1 MDIML
6 VFGFEFKVYTIFQD
20 LYKLGGN
27 LSEISSW
34 MGIFSFLLTI
44 FLLFT
49 TKGIKEKVQASF
61 KIKAFKQDKK
71 GLSNELEAIKNLI
84 ISNPDD
90 DRNLYDLASPLRTL
104 GEYKE
109 FMEKEDKKALKE
121 LLSIVRSGSIS
132 GKSGKA
138 IYDLGVLIGFLKK
151 RIDMELNS
159 I

>member
-6 VFGFEFKVYTIFQD
+6 VFQD
-20 LYKLGGN
+20 IYKLGGN

-44 FLLFT
+44 VLLFT

-71 GLSNELEAIKNLI
+71 GLSNELESIKNLI
-84 ISNPDD
+84 ISNPQD

-121 LLSIVRSGSIS
+121 LLSIVKSGSIN

-138 IYDLGVLIGFLKK
+138 IYNLGVLIGFLKK
-151 RIDMELNS
+151 RIDMELNN

>member
-6 VFGFEFKVYTIFQD
+6 VFQD
-20 LYKLGGN
+20 IYKLGGN

-44 FLLFT
+44 VLLFT
-49 TKGIKEKVQASF
+49 TKGIKEKVQVSF

-71 GLSNELEAIKNLI
+71 GLSNELESIKNLI
-84 ISNPDD
+84 ISNPQD

-121 LLSIVRSGSIS
+121 LLSIVKSGSIN

-138 IYDLGVLIGFLKK
+138 IYNLGVLIGFLKK
-151 RIDMELNS
+151 RIDMELNN

>member
-1 MDIML
+1 MDIISL
-6 VFGFEFKVYTIFQD
+6 FSFEFEVFTIFKD
-20 LYKLGGN
+20 FYELGGH
-27 LSEISSW
+27 LSGISSW
-34 MGIFSFLLTI
+34 MGIVSFLLTI
-44 FLLFT
+44 ILLFT
-49 TKGIKEKVQASF
+49 TKSIKEKVQASF

-71 GLSNELEAIKNLI
+71 ALSNELESIKNLI
-84 ISNPDD
+84 ISNPHD

-121 LLSIVRSGSIS
+121 LLSIVRSGSIN

-151 RIDMELNS
+151 RINMELNN